1 MVNGVGFHEETSQDG
16 FVQLMLLAS
25 QWVAGQGGAV
35 IDMAAPRRATDFAAV
50 VVALSSERL
59 ARFADDLNA
68 RYSAAGQFLFIDG
81 SLGRESETC

>member
-1 MVNGVGFHEETSQDG
+1 
-16 FVQLMLLAS
+16 
-25 QWVAGQGGAV
+25 
-35 IDMAAPRRATDFAAV
+35 MAAPRRAADFAAV